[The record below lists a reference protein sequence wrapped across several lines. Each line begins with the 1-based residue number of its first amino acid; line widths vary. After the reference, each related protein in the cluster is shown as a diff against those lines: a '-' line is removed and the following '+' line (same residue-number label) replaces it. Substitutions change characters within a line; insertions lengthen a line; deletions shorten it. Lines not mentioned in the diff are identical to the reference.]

1 MGHLNE
7 RRKNYP
13 LGPHRSP
20 DNLTEEQFQ
29 KWLSAATPDELEE
42 YGKLKEK
49 YVIPFTRMIH
59 LGFSHP
65 MGFIPSPPPRN
76 P

>member
-1 MGHLNE
+1 MGIYRPRE
-7 RRKNYP
+7 SYP

-20 DNLTEEQFQ
+20 NNLTEEQFE
-29 KWLSAATPDELEE
+29 KWLSHATPDELEE

-59 LGFSHP
+59 LGFVLEPNH
-65 MGFIPSPPPRN
+65 PPRN